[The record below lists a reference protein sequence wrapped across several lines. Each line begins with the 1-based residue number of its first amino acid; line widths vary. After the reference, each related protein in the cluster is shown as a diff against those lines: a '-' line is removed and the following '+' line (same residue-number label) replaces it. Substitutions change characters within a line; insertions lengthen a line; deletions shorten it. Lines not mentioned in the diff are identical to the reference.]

1 MLSVTRTITLATAGV
16 ALLSAALPAPKRA
29 RPEAPVAAITPA
41 NAIAIANGVSF
52 KYRVTSTATDKRQ
65 REARAMYASVRIADG
80 NIRMDYLEG
89 TTPMGKRGGYV
100 IVKGEPA
107 QFIVVNPNDKEAM
120 IMSADLFGS
129 GLGAMLNNP
138 MIKISFT
145 GQTFNYQDMGAGEA
159 ILGYPTRKVR
169 TFMTNTVE
177 TKVLMMNNKVT
188 TTDTSDQWI
197 ATGIALDASSFE
209 KWARSFATGIKSTN
223 PDLAA
228 QMAKFQSEYG
238 KSGMALKSITYST
251 AVDKKGKATVDTI
264 TMEVTELTTGAI
276 DASVF
281 EVPAEYKVNK
291 PPV

>member
-1 MLSVTRTITLATAGV
+1 MLTVARTITLATACA
-16 ALLSAALPAPKRA
+16 ALLGAALPEPGQSAPA
-29 RPEAPVAAITPA
+29 
-41 NAIAIANGVSF
+41 ANGVSF
-52 KYRVTSTATDKRQ
+52 KYRVTSTSADKRQ
-65 REARAMYASVRIADG
+65 REARAMYANVRIADG

-145 GQTFNYQDMGAGEA
+145 GQTFNYQDMGAGEP

-197 ATGIALDASSFE
+197 ATGIALDPSSFE

-223 PDLAA
+223 PELAA
-228 QMAKFQSEYG
+228 QMAKYQSEYG
-238 KSGMALKSITYST
+238 KTGMALKSVTYST

-264 TMEVTELTTGAI
+264 TMEVTELTTGPI
-276 DASVF
+276 EASVF
-281 EVPAEYKVNK
+281 EVPAEYKVSK

>member
-16 ALLSAALPAPKRA
+16 ALLSAAVATPPAP
-29 RPEAPVAAITPA
+29 APAS
-41 NAIAIANGVSF
+41 ANGVSF

-138 MIKISFT
+138 MIKISFS
-145 GQTFNYQDMGAGEA
+145 GQTFNYQDMGAGEP
-159 ILGYPTRKVR
+159 ILGFQTRKVR

-197 ATGIALDASSFE
+197 ATGIALDQSSFE

-223 PDLAA
+223 PDLAS
-228 QMAKFQSEYG
+228 QMEKFQSEYG
-238 KSGMALKSITYST
+238 KTGMALKSVTYST
-251 AVDKKGKATVDTI
+251 AVDKKGKATVDTV

-276 DASVF
+276 DAGVF